1 MTTIQFNHTHGHE
14 AERDTTKPHRRAKDP
29 YRARAVWMSLVF
41 TLTIPAILGAI
52 VVFQPTPAP
61 PGHGWLV
68 AAENSG
74 YSEETL
80 TLGQE
85 VYRRACLVC
94 HGANGEG
101 VPRLGKPLRNSAYV
115 QGHDDEELF
124 GVIAEGRFPGDPL
137 NTTGALM
144 PARGAQ
150 GLSDEQ
156 IHDVIA
162 YLRVMQDPS
171 APVASLD
178 AWMPVKNGDPG
189 SAGVAGS
196 SIDLT
201 SLGGY
206 ESYIAS
212 CAACHGQNGEGMDGV
227 GLPLSTSGFVRGA
240 TDKELVN
247 FIKMGRPMWD
257 ENNVTG
263 LDMPPKG
270 GNPAITDADL
280 EEIVGFLR
288 AVQQASTGG

>member
-1 MTTIQFNHTHGHE
+1 MTSIHFEHGHGHTKE
-14 AERDTTKPHRRAKDP
+14 TTARTARRRSKDP
-29 YRARAVWMSLVF
+29 YRARAVWMTLVF

-61 PGHGWLV
+61 PGHEWI
-68 AAENSG
+68 AAAGEFGVSQE
-74 YSEETL
+74 SL
-80 TLGQE
+80 ALGQA
-85 VYRRACLVC
+85 VYRNACLVC
-94 HGANGEG
+94 HGPNGEG

-115 QGHDDEELF
+115 QEHGDEELF
-124 GVIAEGRFPGDPL
+124 RVIAEGRFPGDPL

-150 GLSDEQ
+150 GLSDKQ

-162 YLRVMQDPS
+162 YMRVMQDPA

-178 AWMPVKNGDPG
+178 AWMPVGKGDPG
-189 SAGVAGS
+189 SAPTAG

-201 SLGGY
+201 TLGGY
-206 ESYIAS
+206 ASYIAS
-212 CAACHGQNGEGMDGV
+212 CAACHGQHGEGMDGV
-227 GLPLSTSGFVRGA
+227 GLPLSTSGFVLGA
-240 TDKELVN
+240 SDKELVN

-263 LDMPPKG
+263 LDMPPRG

-288 AVQQASTGG
+288 AVQKGAMGG